1 MRIIS
6 LVPSHTEILFA
17 LGLGDQVV
25 GVTSHCDYPPE
36 VEKIQRVGLFGNPN
50 IEKILSLQPDLVL
63 LDSRLP
69 GRCKQELQ
77 EAGVE
82 VFDFF
87 PFTLEGL
94 FTGMERLINVAGGED
109 DARQVV
115 DELRMKADQLIKRAK
130 QHPSRRLIFV
140 MGSDVLAT
148 PGPASMQYGALSALG
163 LELYPVDF
171 HISYLP
177 LSWGDVA
184 KFDPEILLV
193 CGRVPGREEQKRCPG
208 CSIKNRPCARD
219 VEEIYHVAE
228 IADVKAVKE
237 RKVFTVP
244 CTFFCRP
251 GPRLLEGM
259 EWLVGMLEE
268 DHVQNYDHRR

>member
-36 VEKIQRVGLFGNPN
+36 VEKIQRVGLFGNPS

-63 LDSRLP
+63 LDSRLQ
-69 GRCKQELQ
+69 GSCQQKLQ
-77 EAGVE
+77 EAGIE

-87 PFTLEGL
+87 PYTLDEL
-94 FTGMERLINVAGGED
+94 FTGMERLINVAGGGD

-115 DELRMKADQLIKRAK
+115 DGLRIEADRLIKRAK
-130 QHPSRRLIFV
+130 RLPSRRLLFV
-140 MGSDVLAT
+140 MGSEVLAT
-148 PGPASMQYGALSALG
+148 PGPASMQYGALAALG
-163 LELYPVDF
+163 LELYPVDSQ
-171 HISYLP
+171 ISYLP
-177 LSWGDVA
+177 ITWGDVA
-184 KFDPEILLV
+184 NFDPEILLV
-193 CGRVPGREEQKRCPG
+193 CGRVPGREVQKRCPG

-219 VEEIYHVAE
+219 VEEIYQVAD
-228 IADVKAVKE
+228 IAGVSAVKE

-259 EWLVGMLEE
+259 EWLVGVLEE
-268 DHVQNYDHRR
+268 DRCTEL